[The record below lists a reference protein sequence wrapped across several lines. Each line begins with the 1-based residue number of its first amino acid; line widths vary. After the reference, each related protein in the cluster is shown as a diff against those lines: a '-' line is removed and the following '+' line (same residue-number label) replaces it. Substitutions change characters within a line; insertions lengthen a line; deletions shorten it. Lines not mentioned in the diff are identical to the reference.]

1 MTQEIINIGASAN
14 DGLGDPLRLA
24 FEKIN
29 NNFTQL
35 YSFSAIGSSPPDT
48 AVQFRATNSL
58 NCVGY
63 SNGTWVS
70 FGNPA
75 RYYVSLDGVNWTSR
89 TSPTNQAIYC
99 VQTTPTGFIAVGNYG
114 TVITSNNAGV
124 TWTTRYSGTLE
135 DLRSVY
141 YDRIS
146 TLYCACGHN
155 GTIITSVDGI
165 SWTVQTSGSANDLYG
180 IVYSSLSTGYVA
192 VGSTGTLLTS
202 FNGTSW
208 TTRVSGVATALNSV
222 IFNGTAY
229 VVVGD
234 AGVILYSL
242 NSIAWLPRV
251 SGTSAV
257 LNGITVATIANVSTT
272 VTVGANGTALTSVD
286 GGGVTWTSY
295 PTGTSST
302 LNDVNFGNTYFYA
315 VGLDGTVLKS
325 NTATSW
331 TNINIVGTFSG
342 SESFTFNDT
351 SNTLSVTNIAVTNSV
366 ANVSVANVMVANQ
379 VVVYERTDLGSVA
392 NVVITGGVN
401 GYVLATDGTGNLS
414 WTLQAGGGGGN
425 GFPGGTN
432 SQVQFNNA
440 GAFDGTAGFT
450 FNSIANSI
458 SVTGNAVVGGIL
470 TNNYYYS
477 NGAPF
482 GDQFYSNSNVA
493 NFLPT
498 YTGNLNSLT
507 STRSNTFTL
516 GNNITLVSTTEWNI
530 VPVSSSAIVSIMVIP
545 SAGVT
550 HIDFNVTATDTTTNA
565 SRQIS
570 KLMVINYDG
579 VVNYSEYGTLVVGSL
594 IGEFTA
600 TLQGGAILLQVT
612 PNTTNIISYGVV
624 AVIYY

>member
-1 MTQEIINIGASAN
+1 MTQEIINIGTSAN
-14 DGLGDPLRLA
+14 DGFGDPLRLA

-35 YSFSAIGSSPPDT
+35 YSFSSAGSSPPDT
-48 AVQFRATNSL
+48 AVQFRSTNSL
-58 NCVGY
+58 NCVAY
-63 SNGTWVS
+63 SNGVWVS
-70 FGNPA
+70 FGNPS
-75 RYYVSLDGVNWTSR
+75 RYFVSLDGVNWTHL

-99 VQTTPTGFIAVGNYG
+99 VQATPTGFIAVGNYG
-114 TVITSNNAGV
+114 TIITSSNAGT
-124 TWTTRYSGTLE
+124 TWTTRYGATLE

-141 YDRIS
+141 YDSIS

-165 SWTVQTSGSANDLYG
+165 TWVAQTSGSANDLYG

-202 FNGTSW
+202 FNGTNW

-222 IFNGTAY
+222 TFNGTAY

-234 AGVILYSL
+234 AGVILYSI
-242 NSIAWLPRV
+242 NTIAWLSRV
-251 SGTSAV
+251 SGTSNA
-257 LNGITVATIANVSTT
+257 LNGITVANVANVSTI
-272 VTVGANGTALTSVD
+272 VSVGANGTALTSND

-302 LNDVNFGNTYFYA
+302 LNDVNVGNTYFYA
-315 VGLDGTVLKS
+315 VGLDGTILKS
-325 NTATSW
+325 NTANSW
-331 TNINIVGTFSG
+331 TNISVVGSFNG
-342 SESFTFNDT
+342 SANFTFDDT

-366 ANVSVANVMVANQ
+366 ANVSVANVTVANQ
-379 VVVYERTDLGSVA
+379 IVAYQTANLGSVA

-401 GYVLATDGTGNLS
+401 GYVLATDGLGNLS

-450 FNSIANSI
+450 FNNISNSI

-482 GDQFYSNSNVA
+482 GDQFYSNANVA

-498 YTGNLNSLT
+498 YSGNLYSLT
-507 STRSNTFTL
+507 STQSNNFTL
-516 GNNITLVSTTEWNI
+516 GNDFTTVNTTQWTI

-545 SAGVT
+545 SVGVT